1 MASVIFLSPGTAD
14 TARVAANNT
23 GVKSISLLESGVIVG
38 SSSIP
43 TLFITPKPSALA
55 SISGGAAWMVLG
67 AGLQKTRASFGPIGR
82 IGSNINLEQP
92 SQGAAENRY
101 ALLVAQPRDGEN
113 TI

>member
-1 MASVIFLSPGTAD
+1 V
-14 TARVAANNT
+14 RVAVNNT
-23 GVKSISLLESGVIVG
+23 GIKSISLLESVVIDG

-43 TLFITPKPSALA
+43 TLFIAPKHPALA
-55 SISGGAAWMVLG
+55 AISGSAAWMVLG
-67 AGLQKTRASFGPIGR
+67 TGLQKTCASFGPIRR
-82 IGSNINLEQP
+82 ISSNINLEQP